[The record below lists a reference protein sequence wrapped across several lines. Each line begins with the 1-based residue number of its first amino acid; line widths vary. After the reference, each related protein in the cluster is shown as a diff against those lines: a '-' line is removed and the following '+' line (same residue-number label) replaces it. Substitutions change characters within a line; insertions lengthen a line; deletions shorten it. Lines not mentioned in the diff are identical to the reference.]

1 MGDMG
6 RRHLGRQTGARL
18 HLGQFALGLLQL
30 RDGGLELAVGAG
42 QFSACSRSW
51 SLRTFGAARS
61 NSSCRFI
68 SVMSV

>member
-6 RRHLGRQTGARL
+6 GRHLGRQADARL

-42 QFSACSRSW
+42 QFLGMFDRS
-51 SLRTFGAARS
+51 
-61 NSSCRFI
+61 
-68 SVMSV
+68 